1 MDLYND
7 SDRFIPLISDYGFK
21 ATFGNE
27 SDTRFLRKALQ
38 ALINSPVVI
47 QQVTFIQNEIKG
59 ITRDSRSGI
68 YDLFC
73 KDERGNE
80 FIVEMQLSE
89 YPEFIQPV
97 RRCGM
102 KFYSF

>member
-7 SDRFIPLISDYGFK
+7 NERFIPLVSDYGFK

-38 ALINSPVVI
+38 ALIISPI
-47 QQVTFIQNEIKG
+47 AISEVTFIQNEIKG

-68 YDLFC
+68 Y
-73 KDERGNE
+73 
-80 FIVEMQLSE
+80 
-89 YPEFIQPV
+89 
-97 RRCGM
+97 
-102 KFYSF
+102 